1 MPNSPETMST
11 PRSALPNVYTNIT
24 IREID
29 FTTRFGRNW
38 TALRDLMGIMNPI
51 KKQSGSQLVSYT
63 ATVDLE
69 DGDVPAGAI
78 IPYSKATVVE
88 TVKDDITL
96 EKYAK
101 AVPIEEVNKY
111 GAKIAVQKTDDAF
124 LTQLQNKV
132 MNDFYTFIVDDT
144 YAMTGSYATFQMAVA
159 MAVGKVVDKFKSM
172 DRDITSTV
180 AFVNT
185 LDAYE
190 YLGAATLTVQ
200 NEFGMNY
207 IENFLGV
214 NKLFLSSKIAR
225 GTVVATASENIVMYY
240 IDPSEADIGELG
252 LEYTVDGETNFI
264 GFHANGNYSTAVGES
279 YAIMGVKL
287 WPEYADG
294 IAIITV
300 DANPLKAP
308 TISPVD
314 GSVTEPWGGRRAD
327 SFQNNVTVANGTIKG
342 DLTFVEGGLAP
353 SGYLAGDGYFL
364 YLKWGDVDAAA
375 TSLLVGLQPS
385 AGSGMQEGI
394 NDPDKTVVMK
404 VASND
409 QNFVTIVSN
418 DDKKTKTVYDL
429 DLTFLP
435 ADNEGV

>member
-51 KKQSGSQLVSYT
+51 KKESGSQLVSYT

-78 IPYSKATVVE
+78 IPYSQATVVE

-101 AVPIEEVNKY
+101 AVPIEDVNKY

-132 MNDFYTFIVDDT
+132 MTDFYNFIADDT
-144 YAMTGSYATFQMAVA
+144 YAMTGSYATFQMALA
-159 MAVGKVVDKFKSM
+159 MAAGKVVDKFKGM

-190 YLGAATLTVQ
+190 YLGAAELTVQ
-200 NEFGMNY
+200 KEFGMNY
-207 IENFLGV
+207 IENFLGIDKV
-214 NKLFLSSKIAR
+214 FISSKIER
-225 GTVVATASENIVMYY
+225 GTVIATASENIVMYY

-252 LEYTVDGETNFI
+252 LNYTVDGETNFI

-300 DANPLKAP
+300 DANP
-308 TISPVD
+308 
-314 GSVTEPWGGRRAD
+314 
-327 SFQNNVTVANGTIKG
+327 
-342 DLTFVEGGLAP
+342 
-353 SGYLAGDGYFL
+353 
-364 YLKWGDVDAAA
+364 
-375 TSLLVGLQPS
+375 
-385 AGSGMQEGI
+385 
-394 NDPDKTVVMK
+394 
-404 VASND
+404 
-409 QNFVTIVSN
+409 
-418 DDKKTKTVYDL
+418 
-429 DLTFLP
+429 
-435 ADNEGV
+435 

>member
-1 MPNSPETMST
+1 MPNSAETMST
-11 PRSALPNVYTNIT
+11 PRSALPNTYTNIT

-63 ATVDLE
+63 ATVTLE

-78 IPYSKATVVE
+78 IPYSQANVVE
-88 TVKDDITL
+88 TIKDDVTL

-101 AVPIEEVNKY
+101 AVPIEDVNKY

-132 MNDFYTFIVDDT
+132 MSDFYTFLADDT
-144 YAMTGSYATFQMAVA
+144 YAMTGSYETFQMALA

-190 YLGAATLTVQ
+190 YLGAATLSVQ
-200 NEFGMNY
+200 KEFGMNY
-207 IENFLGV
+207 IENFLGIDKV
-214 NKLFLSSKIAR
+214 FLSSKIER
-225 GTVVATASENIVMYY
+225 GTVIATASENIVMYY

-252 LEYTVDGETNFI
+252 LEYTTDGETNFI

-287 WPEYADG
+287 WAEYADG
-294 IAIITV
+294 VAIITV
-300 DANPLKAP
+300 DANP
-308 TISPVD
+308 
-314 GSVTEPWGGRRAD
+314 
-327 SFQNNVTVANGTIKG
+327 
-342 DLTFVEGGLAP
+342 
-353 SGYLAGDGYFL
+353 
-364 YLKWGDVDAAA
+364 
-375 TSLLVGLQPS
+375 
-385 AGSGMQEGI
+385 
-394 NDPDKTVVMK
+394 
-404 VASND
+404 
-409 QNFVTIVSN
+409 
-418 DDKKTKTVYDL
+418 
-429 DLTFLP
+429 
-435 ADNEGV
+435 